1 MNKITRNR
9 NFNKLDLYKS
19 NPDYKRIKKVYLN
32 NEKFSIASARVLL
45 RMVKYN
51 KDGKMNKLSI
61 NSKIKLDQQL
71 KKYEHIIKK
80 GQTVNQMN
88 KEINKAL
95 KKSDKK
101 NKLLNKE
108 QIDVLLKNLNPTHK
122 YVLKFK
128 TGKETKYYT
137 INSETKGFAKALVED
152 GYYTTQSLAGWGSDA
167 YYETNYHDVREI
179 EIIDITDEFIDD
191 DNNTMNRNVG
201 KFKSYNIHPD
211 VDLSKYQIYT
221 KDQKINKQNCL
232 IYSLKK
238 AGISDDLINNI
249 IIKFSTIINKPDT
262 NTDIC
267 SKTFEYIKR
276 EKFNEICSIIGR
288 KITVAIQNSNGKNKK
303 GKVDK
308 KIIYTEYGK
317 DINDNCP
324 IVLAIYDN
332 HIFNYEETIYKK
344 YSIEHYD
351 DLIIS
356 KVNSKYKWYEFGSK
370 DKTTIGDKLTSLDV
384 VILLDNL
391 NKFEKI
397 PYEIDLNDDVEI
409 FTSNELLNNIE
420 LDQQLFQYSEKDTKP
435 QNIFFGDLENINHTE
450 KLSVP
455 FLSGIIHK
463 DDIKP
468 QIYDGDECIEKM
480 LNYVVSKSKKGSE
493 NIVYFHNMKYDFSL
507 MKSKVI
513 VTNIIEKDNQFYS
526 VDLIYRN
533 TKITLRD
540 SYKVFNNKL
549 EKFGT
554 AFNLSK
560 DIRKKE
566 AIAYDYYNEQTIY
579 EESAL
584 KSDYIKYL
592 KKSDIETFEENVKP
606 FMIPSL
612 DKKQNSDMFFDHI
625 KYYKH
630 YLTYDCLVLQKGMI
644 AYNDCMMKTFGKPIF
659 DFLTISSYAD
669 DYFKTKG
676 VYDETYE
683 VKGGLKKFL
692 SKAVYGGRVNVCEK
706 YKKQIINK
714 RINDF
719 DGVSLYP
726 SAIYRLCKEFGL
738 VKGKAKRYNKNIVL
752 ENVNYYVVE
761 IEITQINKKQMNPFI
776 AYKTKESIKYI
787 NEIPKSGVIVVID
800 RFTLE
805 DYIKFH
811 EIEYNIIDGV
821 YWNEG
826 FNKKFIVI
834 EDVFKERLKQKSL
847 KTAEG
852 DIKQELYKLILNSAY
867 GKTLLKSSCEKD
879 VVVNK
884 ENFNKYLYNN
894 FNTIKHAKKLSDNQ
908 YLITQYSPDDSY
920 NRAHCGIAILSMSKR
935 IMNEVMGVANDENI
949 NIYYQDTD
957 SMHIDDD
964 QIQNL
969 ADKYK
974 EIYEKELIGKDL
986 GQFHSDFS
994 HKNKACKD
1002 VVATKSIFLGKKVYI
1017 DYLEG
1022 TMPDGTKDYCIHARM
1037 KGINEI
1043 SLYNKANTYKGKTI
1057 YDKVFQVY
1065 KELSEDRSLEFILN
1079 PDEKPS
1085 FVFTSE
1091 GVKKRESNKFKRV
1104 VSFQNKDINDLSNLF
1119 K

>member
-1 MNKITRNR
+1 MKITREQ
-9 NFNKLDLYKS
+9 NFKKQFALLYKS
-19 NPDYKRIKKVYLN
+19 NPDYERIKKVYLT
-32 NEKFSIASARVLL
+32 NEKFSIASARKLL
-45 RMVKYN
+45 NLVKYTT
-51 KDGKMNKLSI
+51 KGEIKKTSI
-61 NSKIKLDQQL
+61 NNKTKLDQEL

-80 GQTVNQMN
+80 GQTVDQMN
-88 KEINKAL
+88 KEIKKAL
-95 KKSDKK
+95 NASDKK

-108 QIDVLLKNLNPTHK
+108 QLDVLLKNLNPNHK

-128 TGKETKYYT
+128 TDKETKYFT
-137 INSETKGFAKALVED
+137 INPETKGFSKALVDD
-152 GYYTTQSLAGWGSDA
+152 GYYWTEKRMNNYSDEYIA
-167 YYETNYHDVREI
+167 YNYSIVKDI
-179 EIIDITDEFIDD
+179 EISDITDQFIDD

-201 KFKSYNIHPD
+201 KFKNYNIHSG

-221 KDQKINKQNCL
+221 KEQKINKQNCL

-238 AGISDDLINNI
+238 AGITEDLLNNI
-249 IIKFSTIINKPDT
+249 IIKFSTVLNKPDT
-262 NTDIC
+262 STDIY

-288 KITVAIQNSNGKNKK
+288 KIKVYIQRLNGK
-303 GKVDK
+303 GKT
-308 KIIYTEYGK
+308 KIISTEYGK
-317 DINDNCP
+317 DIDDNDP
-324 IVLAIYDN
+324 IELAIYDN
-332 HIFNYEETIYKK
+332 HIFNFEETIYKK
-344 YSIEHYD
+344 YSIENYD
-351 DLIIS
+351 DLIVS
-356 KVNSKYKWYEFGSK
+356 KVKSKYKWYEFGSK
-370 DKTTIGDKLTSLDV
+370 DNAKEGKLLSSLDV

-391 NKFEKI
+391 KKFEKI

-420 LDQQLFQYSEKDTKP
+420 LDQQLFQYSEKDIKP
-435 QNIFFGDLENINHTE
+435 MNIFFGDLENINYTD

-463 DDIKP
+463 DDIHP
-468 QIYDGDECIEKM
+468 QIYHGENCIEQM
-480 LNYVVSKSKKGSE
+480 FNYVISKSKKGAN

-507 MKSKVI
+507 MKSKII

-533 TKITLRD
+533 KKITLRD

-554 AFNLSK
+554 AFNLDK

-566 AIAYDYYNEQTIY
+566 AISYDYYNEKTIY
-579 EESAL
+579 ESNA
-584 KSDYIKYL
+584 KISDYIKYL
-592 KKSDIETFEENVKP
+592 NKSDLETFNENVKP
-606 FMIPSL
+606 FMIP
-612 DKKQNSDMFFDHI
+612 DSDIYFNHI
-625 KYYKH
+625 EYYKH
-630 YLTYDCLVLQKGMI
+630 YLKYDCLVLQKGMI
-644 AYNDCMMKTFGKPIF
+644 AYNDCMNDTFGKPIF

-669 DYFKTKG
+669 DYFKSKG
-676 VYDETYE
+676 VYDDTYE

-692 SKAVYGGRVNVCEK
+692 SKAVYGGRVNVCPA

-726 SAIYRLCKEFGL
+726 SAIYRLCKEFGMPI
-738 VKGKAKRYNKNIVL
+738 GKAKRYNKDIDL
-752 ENVNYYVVE
+752 TTKDYYVVE
-761 IEITQINKKQMNPFI
+761 IEITKINKKQQNPFI
-776 AYKTKESIKYI
+776 AHKTKESIQYI
-787 NEIPKSGVIVVID
+787 NEIPESGLIVTVD

-821 YWNEG
+821 YWDEG
-826 FNKKFIVI
+826 FNDKFIVI
-834 EDVFKERLKQKSL
+834 KDVFDERLIQKSK

-879 VVVNK
+879 VVINK
-884 ENFNKYLYNN
+884 EDFNKYLYNN
-894 FNTIKHAKKLSDNQ
+894 FNTIKHAKRLSDNQ
-908 YLITQYSPDDSY
+908 FLITQYDADLSF

-935 IMNEVMGVANDENI
+935 IMNEVMGTANDNNI

-957 SMHIDDD
+957 SMHMDDD

-969 ADKYK
+969 ANKYN
-974 EIYEKELIGKDL
+974 EIYKKELIGKQF

-994 HKNKACKD
+994 HKNKSCKD
-1002 VVATKSIFLGKKVYI
+1002 VVATKSIFLGKKAYI

-1022 TMPDGTKDYCIHARM
+1022 TLPDGKKEYCIHARM

-1043 SLYNKANTYKGKTI
+1043 SLYNKANTLQGKTI
-1057 YDKVFQVY
+1057 SDKVFKIY
-1065 KELSEDRSLEFILN
+1065 EELSEGKQLEFILN

-1085 FVFTSE
+1085 FIFTSE
-1091 GVKKRESNKFKRV
+1091 GVKKRESNKFKRN
-1104 VSFQNKDINDLSNLF
+1104 VSF
-1119 K
+1119 

>member
-1 MNKITRNR
+1 MNKNTRQKK
-9 NFNKLDLYKS
+9 FTKDLGLYKS
-19 NPDYKRIKKVYLN
+19 NPDYERIKNVYLT
-32 NEKFSIASARVLL
+32 NEKFSIASARKFLNL
-45 RMVKYN
+45 VKYTTKGEIKKASIKN
-51 KDGKMNKLSI
+51 KT
-61 NSKIKLDQQL
+61 KLDKEL

-88 KEINKAL
+88 EEIKKAL
-95 KKSDKK
+95 KTSDKK

-108 QIDVLLKNLNPTHK
+108 QIDILLKNLNPTHK

-128 TGKETKYYT
+128 TGKETKFFT
-137 INSETKGFAKALVED
+137 INSETKGFAKALVDD
-152 GYYTTQSLAGWGSDA
+152 GYYSIQSITGEGSDA
-167 YYETNYHDVREI
+167 FFETHYVAVTNM

-191 DNNTMNRNVG
+191 DNNTMNKNVG
-201 KFKSYNIHPD
+201 KFKSYNIHPE

-238 AGISDDLINNI
+238 AGISDDLLNNI
-249 IIKFSTIINKPDT
+249 IIKFSTIINKPDI
-262 NTDIC
+262 NNDIC

-303 GKVDK
+303 GEVDK

-317 DINDNCP
+317 DIDDDCP

-332 HIFNYEETIYKK
+332 HIFNYEETIYKQ
-344 YSIEHYD
+344 YSIKNYD

-356 KVNSKYKWYEFGSK
+356 KLNSKYKWYEFGSK
-370 DKTTIGDKLTSLDV
+370 DKITIGNKLTSLDV

-409 FTSNELLNNIE
+409 FTSNELLNN
-420 LDQQLFQYSEKDTKP
+420 LDDDQRLFQYFEKDTKQ

-450 KLSVP
+450 KLSTP

-463 DDIKP
+463 DDIEPK
-468 QIYDGDECIEKM
+468 IYDGVDCIEKM
-480 LNYVVSKSKKGSE
+480 LNYVISKSKKGFD

-579 EESAL
+579 QECAL

-592 KKSDIETFEENVKP
+592 KKSELETFEENVKP
-606 FMIPSL
+606 FMIPAFTIPDSEI
-612 DKKQNSDMFFDHI
+612 FFDHI
-625 KYYKH
+625 EYYKH
-630 YLTYDCLVLQKGMI
+630 YLKYDCLVLQKGMI
-644 AYNDCMMKTFGKPIF
+644 AYNDCMTKTFGKPIF

-726 SAIYRLCKEFGL
+726 SAIYRLCKEFGMSI
-738 VKGKAKRYNKNIVL
+738 GKAKRYNKDIVL
-752 ENVNYYVVE
+752 ENINYYVVE
-761 IEITQINKKQMNPFI
+761 IEITEINKKQMNPFI

-787 NEIPKSGVIVVID
+787 NEIPESGLIVVVD

-805 DYIKFH
+805 DYIEFH
-811 EIEYNIIDGV
+811 EIEYNIIEGV

-879 VVVNK
+879 VVINK

-908 YLITQYSPDDSY
+908 YLITQYDADLSY

-935 IMNEVMGVANDENI
+935 IMNEVMNTANDLNI

-957 SMHIDDD
+957 SMHIDND
-964 QIQNL
+964 QIENL
-969 ADKYK
+969 ANKYTQ
-974 EIYEKELIGKDL
+974 IYEKELIGKDL

-994 HKNKACKD
+994 HKNKKCVD

-1043 SLYNKANTYKGKTI
+1043 SLYNKANEQEGKTEA
-1057 YDKVFQVY
+1057 DKVFQVY
-1065 KELSEDRSLEFILN
+1065 KELSEGKQLEFILN

-1091 GVKKRESNKFKRV
+1091 GVKKRETNKFKRN
-1104 VSFQNKDINDLSNLF
+1104 VSF
-1119 K
+1119 